1 MAGMRTKFSTWLM
14 LVVTGIAFSLV
25 HPLFAAASNQSLVW
39 NQKENKVDADI
50 TSWDL
55 PELLQNIATATGWKV
70 YLEPDLNRTISA
82 KFEKL
87 PAGEALHSL
96 LGNLNY
102 VVMPPSSDGVSR
114 LYVFRTSQQSATKL
128 IQAASK
134 KRKAKPVPNELVVIL
149 KPGSKTKIED
159 LAKMLGA
166 KIVGRMDDQNAYRLQ
181 FDDEAAAT
189 AARTEL
195 ADNPDVDSV
204 DSNYYVDRLPD
215 VNMSLSTLAND
226 PDLQLQPRTNS
237 PGDCQLVIAPI
248 DTPNQSLG
256 KNLDQFIN
264 PTIHVTSDTV
274 SLNPN
279 TVTHSTA
286 MISTMLGNLS
296 KIDKQG
302 TSVKIQPVDVYGNS
316 EQANTYDVAKGIVA
330 AVNSG
335 ANVINLSLGSPGDS
349 AVLHKV
355 ITQVSN
361 QGIPI
366 FAAAGNEPVTSPTY
380 PAAYPEVVAV
390 TASDNSGNLAD
401 YANRGSF
408 VDMIAPG
415 DSIVRYNGQSYMVE
429 GTSSATA
436 YASSMAAA
444 LADRQ
449 HACADQAVSLLKS
462 SATGTVKMG
471 ATQ

>member
-1 MAGMRTKFSTWLM
+1 MRINFPSWLM
-14 LVVTGIAFSLV
+14 LVFTSITLLIGPSLS
-25 HPLFAAASNQSLVW
+25 AASHETLVW

-55 PELLQNIATATGWKV
+55 SQLLQNVANATGWKV
-70 YLEPDLNRTISA
+70 YLEPDVTRTVSA

-87 PAGEALHSL
+87 PAGEALRAM
-96 LGNLNY
+96 LGNLNF
-102 VVMPPSSDGVSR
+102 VVMPASNGVSR
-114 LYVFRTSQQSATKL
+114 LYVFRTSQQSATRL
-128 IQAASK
+128 IRAVAK
-134 KRKAKPVPNELVVIL
+134 KAPAKPIPNEFVVML

-159 LAKMLGA
+159 LAKALGA
-166 KIVGRMDDQNAYRLQ
+166 KIVGRMDGQNAYRLQ
-181 FDDEAAAT
+181 FDSAASAD
-189 AARTEL
+189 AARLQL
-195 ADNPDVDSV
+195 ADNQDVEGI
-204 DSNYYVDRLPD
+204 DSNFYVQRPPD
-215 VNMSLSTLAND
+215 VNMSVSTLAND

-237 PGDCQLVIAPI
+237 PGDCQLMIAAI

-264 PTIHVTSDTV
+264 PTIHVAGDV
-274 SLNPN
+274 SVDPN

-296 KIDKQG
+296 KIDKGG
-302 TSVKIQPVDVYGNS
+302 TSVRIQPVDVYGNS
-316 EQANTYDVAKGIVA
+316 EQATTYDVAKGIVSA
-330 AVNSG
+330 ANSG
-335 ANVINLSLGSPGDS
+335 ANLINLSLGSSGDS
-349 AVLHKV
+349 ILLHKV

-366 FAAAGNEPVTSPTY
+366 FAAAGNEPVTTPTY

-390 TASDNSGNLAD
+390 TASDSSGKLAD

-415 DSIVRYNGQSYMVE
+415 DSVVRYNGQSYMVE

-436 YASSMAAA
+436 YATSMAAA
-444 LADRQ
+444 LADRS
-449 HACADQAVSLLKS
+449 HACADQALSLLKS
-462 SATGTVKMG
+462 SASGTASISTSK
-471 ATQ
+471 